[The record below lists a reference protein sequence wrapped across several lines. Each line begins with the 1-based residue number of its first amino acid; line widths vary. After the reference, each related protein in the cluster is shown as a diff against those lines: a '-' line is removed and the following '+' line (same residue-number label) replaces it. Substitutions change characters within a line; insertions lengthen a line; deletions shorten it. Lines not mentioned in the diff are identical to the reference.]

1 MRMRSSNLGD
11 CGVLL
16 GELGIKV
23 SIRCILGLHKIYG
36 SRVYA
41 ERRVDFT
48 RFSRRKSTSSLE
60 LLERKRAHLVKM
72 TVPADPI
79 IKTFNVIKHL

>member
-1 MRMRSSNLGD
+1 MSQTIEKPTD
-11 CGVLL
+11 PD
-16 GELGIKV
+16 
-23 SIRCILGLHKIYG
+23 ILEHFNKKQRFKDKFEAG
-36 SRVYA
+36 SM
-41 ERRVDFT
+41 DFT
-48 RFSRRKSTSSLE
+48 RFSRHKSTSSLE